1 MNGFLNRQFFFYR
14 CRHRTLHNA
23 QFECFNQSRSGGV
36 VVAVTTP
43 RARCLFTAFWSS
55 VACFFPIYFYFLCL
69 QTLPYFSP
77 LVNCFSAQPFLLSF
91 FLRACCG
98 VGSFWIHL
106 EVVYFSLSTA
116 RFQCQTHYLNTTQL
130 RGLRSTSPSKT
141 RDPVYVSLFLVNE
154 QLGDVK
160 AIKTNFET

>member
-91 FLRACCG
+91 FFACLLRRWIILDPSGGCLFLSLDC
-98 VGSFWIHL
+98 SF
-106 EVVYFSLSTA
+106 SMP
-116 RFQCQTHYLNTTQL
+116 N
-130 RGLRSTSPSKT
+130 
-141 RDPVYVSLFLVNE
+141 SLFEYDPITGFTEHEPLKNS
-154 QLGDVK
+154 
-160 AIKTNFET
+160 